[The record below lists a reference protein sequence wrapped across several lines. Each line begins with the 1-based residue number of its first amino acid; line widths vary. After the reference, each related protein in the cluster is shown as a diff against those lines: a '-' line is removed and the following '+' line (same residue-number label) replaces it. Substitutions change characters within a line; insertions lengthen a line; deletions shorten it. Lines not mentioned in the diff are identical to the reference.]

1 VFNIGQFYIDNPL
14 FLAPM
19 AGVTDLPFRKLCLS
33 LGAGVAVGEMVS
45 SDIDLY
51 ASRKSRLRLIH
62 DHEIEPRIIQI
73 AGSCPDNMAGAARK
87 NVEQGAQII
96 DINMGCPAKKV
107 LKKAAGSALMQDEG
121 LVADILRATVNAVSV
136 PVTLKIRTGWA
147 RDQRNAV
154 AIARIAEAEGIQ
166 MLSVH
171 GRTRED
177 RFMGQAEYDTIAA
190 VQSAVSI
197 PVIANGDIDSGPK
210 AAEVLKATGAQGL
223 MIGRAAQG
231 NPWIFR
237 EISSYLATGQAV
249 PPPALSEISTVM
261 LGHLRALHAFYGP
274 VQGVRI
280 ARKHIAWY
288 VKSRMTTTQFLPE
301 FFAIDDPDGQI
312 SHLSRYLQS
321 MEYVQEA
328 NA

>member
-1 VFNIGQFYIDNPL
+1 
-14 FLAPM
+14 
-19 AGVTDLPFRKLCLS
+19 
-33 LGAGVAVGEMVS
+33 MVS

-73 AGSCPDNMAGAARK
+73 AGSCPDNMAEAARK

-237 EISSYLATGQAV
+237 EVKHYFETGELL
-249 PPPALSEISTVM
+249 PPPTIKERVAAAKQHLKHSIEWKGEK
-261 LGHLRALHAFYGP
+261 LGILEMRRHYTNYFRGFRNIKPYRMKLVTNFNPDDVFGILNQIEEDYSG
-274 VQGVRI
+274 VQI
-280 ARKHIAWY
+280 
-288 VKSRMTTTQFLPE
+288 
-301 FFAIDDPDGQI
+301 
-312 SHLSRYLQS
+312 
-321 MEYVQEA
+321 
-328 NA
+328 

>member
-1 VFNIGQFYIDNPL
+1 MFKIGQFDINNPL

-51 ASRKSRLRLIH
+51 GSRKSRLRLIH

-73 AGSCPDNMAGAARK
+73 AGSCPANMAEAARK
-87 NVEQGAQII
+87 NVELGAQII

-107 LKKAAGSALMQDEG
+107 LKKAAGSALMQDES
-121 LVADILRATVNAVSV
+121 LVADILRATVKAVDV

-147 RDQRNAV
+147 KDQRNAV
-154 AIARIAEAEGIQ
+154 SIARIAEAEGIQ

-177 RFMGQAEYDTIAA
+177 RFMGQAEYDTIAQ
-190 VQSAVSI
+190 VQAAVSI

-210 AAEVLKATGAQGL
+210 AATVLAATGAQGL

-231 NPWIFR
+231 NPWIFQ
-237 EISSYLATGQAV
+237 EISTYLATGHSAI
-249 PPPALSEISTVM
+249 PPSLSDISRVM
-261 LGHLRALHAFYGP
+261 LSHLASLHAFYGP
-274 VQGVRI
+274 VQGVRV

-288 VKSRMTTTQFLPE
+288 IKSRIGNSQFLPE
-301 FFAIDDPDGQI
+301 FFTIDDPDGQI
-312 SHLSRYLQS
+312 RHLSQYLQS
-321 MEYVQEA
+321 MEHVQEA
-328 NA
+328 TA